1 MSSKSVLVI
10 GGGTGIGKGI
20 ARSFAQ
26 DGWNVAIAG
35 RRESILAEAAADIAG
50 KSPIHTRTVDVGDR
64 DDTTSLVDWAIE
76 TLGRID
82 VLVNSAGINIK
93 NRTMAEM
100 TPDQFDQVMTIN
112 GIGPYNCMHSVLPHM
127 RANGDGL
134 IVNISSIAGK
144 RAADLA
150 GIAYCASKFAATG
163 LGTAVGLEEGANGI
177 RVTNVYPGE
186 VETPILDQRPNPVSA
201 EHRAR
206 ILQPEDIGDVI
217 LTIAKMP
224 PRAHVPEIVIKP
236 TLQAYA

>member
-1 MSSKSVLVI
+1 MSSKCILVI

-20 ARSFAQ
+20 ARSFAA

-35 RRESILAEAAADIAG
+35 RRESILTEAAADIQTE
-50 KSPIHTRTVDVGDR
+50 KPVLTHTVDVGDR
-64 DDTTSLVDWAIE
+64 ENTAKLIDWAIE
-76 TLGRID
+76 KLGRID

-93 NRTMAEM
+93 NRTMAAM
-100 TPDQFDQVMTIN
+100 TPEQFDQIMTIN
-112 GIGPYNCMHSVLPHM
+112 AVGPYNCMYSVLPHM

-134 IVNISSIAGK
+134 IVNITSIAGK
-144 RAADLA
+144 RATDLA
-150 GIAYCASKFAATG
+150 GIAYCASKFGATG
-163 LGTAVGLEEGANGI
+163 LGTAVGLEEAARGI

-186 VETPILDQRPNPVSA
+186 VETPLLDQRPNPVSA

-217 LTIAKMP
+217 LAIAKMP

-236 TLQAYA
+236 TLQQYA

>member
-20 ARSFAQ
+20 AKSFAH
-26 DGWNVAIAG
+26 DDWNVAIAG
-35 RRESILAEAAADIAG
+35 RRESVLADAAADIAN
-50 KSPIHTRTVDVGDR
+50 SQPIHTHTVDVGNR
-64 DDTTSLVDWAIE
+64 QDTTALLEWAIE
-76 TLGRID
+76 KLGRVD
-82 VLVNSAGINIK
+82 VLVNSAGINIR
-93 NRTMAEM
+93 NRTMADM
-100 TPDQFDQVMTIN
+100 TPEQYDQIMTIN
-112 GIGPYNCMHSVLPHM
+112 GIGPYNCMHAVLPHM

-134 IVNISSIAGK
+134 IVNITSVAGK
-144 RAADLA
+144 RATDLA

-186 VETPILDQRPNPVSA
+186 VETPLLDQRPNPVSA

-217 LTIAKMP
+217 LAIAKMP

-236 TLQAYA
+236 TLQAYS